1 MRRYTDNVED
11 VDTTTVRLDVR
22 EGSGDRVV
30 ARRALTFDDAVEALL
45 SRAVTASRSELL
57 ATLFLLSCDLVGWKF
72 LYNPV
77 L

>member
-45 SRAVTASRSELL
+45 SRAVTASELL
-57 ATLFLLSCDLVGWKF
+57 ATPFLLSCDLVGWKF